1 MQNECS
7 WYDPSCAL
15 TWLSDELKAIFL
27 WLYDAMLSGFAAVI
41 EAIPVP
47 DFLANIHSFTLP
59 PMLSWA
65 VSSFNLPFG
74 IGVIVTAYTAR
85 FILRRIPF
93 IG

>member
-1 MQNECS
+1 MPNECK

-15 TWLSDELKAIFL
+15 TWLSDELKAIWL
-27 WLYDAMLSGFAAVI
+27 WLYDSILSGFAAVI

-47 DFLANIHSFTLP
+47 DFLLNLHSFTLP
-59 PMLSWA
+59 PTLSWF
-65 VSSFNLPFG
+65 VNCLNLPIGLG
-74 IGVIVTAYTAR
+74 IVVTAYTAR